1 MSHCPLAA
9 IYFYALR
16 MHAVLNLDGGR
27 GRNNPG
33 PPAPPGPP
41 SITRENSKWPVHALG
56 RLDMEAED
64 DHCTAVHVARGCIRE
79 RLFSTKLDPTHEV
92 RNGPRGRGREVTLL
106 SNESTPQSRKEA
118 YRYW

>member
-1 MSHCPLAA
+1 MVVTTPHQSPAKIRSGLARLCSWA
-9 IYFYALR
+9 
-16 MHAVLNLDGGR
+16 
-27 GRNNPG
+27 
-33 PPAPPGPP
+33 
-41 SITRENSKWPVHALG
+41 WPVHCAH
-56 RLDMEAED
+56 RLDMAED

-92 RNGPRGRGREVTLL
+92 RSGPRGRGREVTLL